1 MRGRTEGF
9 LGVAVEIQR
18 PEAVCVMQTD
28 HKAIRCPTFEIS
40 GTAIS
45 MLDGDKVV
53 RTVPRDKIRHIALVY
68 DSDVTNPFCHYFLGF
83 VLVFLGLI
91 GLIAVLIASAGGHP
105 LLQPETGSSE
115 LAPIILALWILIG
128 AGLWLLKGI
137 FQARYQLL
145 IDAEDGASR
154 VPFARSM
161 DLQQIRQFI
170 RRANMFFG
178 YQIDVSALDKI
189 GPSS

>member
-1 MRGRTEGF
+1 M
-9 LGVAVEIQR
+9 
-18 PEAVCVMQTD
+18 
-28 HKAIRCPTFEIS
+28 
-40 GTAIS
+40 
-45 MLDGDKVV
+45 
-53 RTVPRDKIRHIALVY
+53 
-68 DSDVTNPFCHYFLGF
+68 GF
-83 VLVFLGLI
+83 VLVFLGFI

-145 IDAEDGASR
+145 IDAADGPR
-154 VPFARSM
+154 KVPFAKSM

-170 RRANMFFG
+170 RRAQMFFG
-178 YQIDVSALDKI
+178 YEIDISVLDKI
-189 GPSS
+189 RPSA